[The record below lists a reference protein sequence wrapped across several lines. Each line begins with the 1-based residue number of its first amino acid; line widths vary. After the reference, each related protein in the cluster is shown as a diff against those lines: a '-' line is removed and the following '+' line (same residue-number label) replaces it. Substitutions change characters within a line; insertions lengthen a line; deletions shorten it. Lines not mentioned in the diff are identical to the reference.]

1 MSAQFIGL
9 GVGPGDPEL
18 LTMKAYRLIQQADMI
33 AFLANENGSSQA
45 QDIAQ
50 IALAASQAANPKQQ
64 LMSIIMPMKN
74 DRSAANKVYDQ
85 AAADIAELI
94 FSGKNVAFLC
104 EGDPLFYGSFSYLL
118 DRLTAK
124 DIRCDVVPG
133 VTSFN
138 AASSRLKQPLSML
151 TESVAIMN
159 GRHSEQE
166 LVTALQNHDSLV
178 IMKAGP
184 YREKI
189 LAALKETKRSND
201 ARYLEYVG
209 RDNEYIE
216 TDVAQLPAGKG
227 PYFSLFIIL
236 ASDRPA

>member
-18 LTMKAYRLIQQADMI
+18 LTMKAYRVIQQADVI

-74 DRSAANKVYDQ
+74 DRRAANKVYDQ

-189 LAALKETKRSND
+189 LAALKETERSND